1 MLSNAHVDNYLSK
14 YKNGKLVFND
24 KRIQL
29 VDWLEDEILSHDD
42 LYYFDDEMIDDY
54 IEFSKKW
61 YFDLDEWE
69 KFIAP
74 FFFLF
79 HKKNGRP
86 VFRIF
91 ILIMGR
97 GAGKNGFI
105 STIAHF
111 LSSSLHGIKKYDI
124 SIVANSEDQA
134 KVSFNEI
141 FDTIASSPKLSAIN
155 TKDTLFGEHET
166 PVGEF
171 EPWKSRI
178 FSRETQSTIKFKT
191 SNANTKDGGREGCI
205 IFDEFH
211 EFETSELVKV
221 MTGGLGKIDHPRQ
234 IFIGTKGFVRDG
246 YFDMMYGRCERI
258 LNKEVPFNGIFPFIC
273 EIDEIQEMDNPAM
286 WEKANPA
293 LQKPLT
299 DRAERLMDTMND
311 EYIDLV
317 DEPSGRPAFVTKR
330 MNFIEGDYEHSV
342 ASREELL
349 ATKRPP
355 FDTEGLTPMGG
366 LDYGSVRD
374 FASCGLLFMKGE
386 EYYFKQHSFVIK
398 DFVDKHY
405 GYSSTA
411 NQIGGGKRAPIK
423 QWEKEGLLTVV
434 DDPSLNPMYI
444 VNWFIE
450 ARKEYGV
457 NKIIADN
464 YKMDLLRP
472 LFEDAGFEVE
482 VIKRPQSIHP
492 LIAPRIEDAF
502 ANHKI
507 IFGNDSMMVW
517 YTNNVYVK
525 ETTAGKVFDKKEEVK
540 RKTDG
545 FHAMA
550 HTMYRAEEINDY
562 TNLEDELDLLESL
575 W

>member
-1 MLSNAHVDNYLSK
+1 MLFNKHVEEYLEK
-14 YKNGKLVFND
+14 YESGQLVFNE
-24 KRIQL
+24 KRKMLIE
-29 VDWLEDEILSHDD
+29 WLKADILSRDD
-42 LYYFDDEMIDDY
+42 KYYFDNEMTEDY
-54 IEFSKKW
+54 IEFSRKW
-61 YFDLDEWE
+61 YFELDDWE

-74 FFFLF
+74 FVFLF
-79 HKKNGRP
+79 QKENNKP

-105 STIAHF
+105 STLAHF
-111 LSSSLHGIKKYDI
+111 LSSSLHGIEKYDI

-141 FDTIASSPKLSAIN
+141 FDTIAESPELSAIK
-155 TKDTLFGEHET
+155 TKDTLFSEDET

-178 FSRETQSTIKFKT
+178 FSRETQSNIKFKT
-191 SNANTKDGGREGCI
+191 SKADTKDGGREGCV

-221 MTGGLGKIDHPRQ
+221 FTGGLGKKPHPRQ
-234 IFIGTKGFVRDG
+234 FFIGTKGFVRDG
-246 YFDMMYGRCERI
+246 YFDMMYSRCERI
-258 LNKEVPFNGIFPFIC
+258 LTGETGFNGIFPFIC
-273 EIDEIQEMDNPAM
+273 EIDDIEEMDDPDS
-286 WEKANPA
+286 WEKANPSF
-293 LQKPLT
+293 QKPFT
-299 DRAERLMDTMND
+299 ERAERLFETVHD
-311 EYIDLV
+311 EYIDLL

-330 MNFIEGDYEHSV
+330 MNYIEGDYDHSV
-342 ASREELL
+342 ASLDELR
-349 ATKRPP
+349 ATKRAP
-355 FDTEGLTPMGG
+355 FDVSGLTPMGS

-374 FASCGLLFMKGE
+374 FASCGLLFVNDG

-398 DFVDKHY
+398 NFVDKHY
-405 GYSSTA
+405 GYSNSA
-411 NQIGGGKRAPIK
+411 NQFGGGKRAPIK
-423 QWEKEGLLTVV
+423 KWEKMGLLTVV
-434 DDPSLNPMYI
+434 DEPSLNPMYI
-444 VNWFIE
+444 INWFIE
-450 ARKEYGV
+450 QRQKYGV

-464 YKMDLLRP
+464 FKMDLLRP

-482 VIKRPQSIHP
+482 IIKRPQSIHP
-492 LIAPRIEDAF
+492 LLAPRIEDGF

-507 IFGNDSMMVW
+507 IFGDDDMMIW

-525 ETTAGKVFDKKEEVK
+525 ETASGKVFDKKEEIK

-545 FHAMA
+545 FQAFVHA
-550 HTMYRAEEINDY
+550 MYRAEEVAGN
-562 TNLEDELDLLESL
+562 NLDEELDFLDSL